1 MVKAGGTLTKLKS
14 AIKRWPSI
22 SKLGRSSSSMSVA
35 AVSDGANI
43 GEDISKELHTVYVG
57 KSRRPY
63 FVSLDVIAH
72 PLFQELVDKSASDN
86 DGAVVVSCE
95 VVMFEHLLWMLENA
109 ATQLGS
115 TEELVEFYTC

>member
-1 MVKAGGTLTKLKS
+1 MVKAGTLTKLKS

-22 SKLGRSSSSMSVA
+22 TKLGRSSSSVSVA
-35 AVSDGANI
+35 AVSDGTNI
-43 GEDISKELHTVYVG
+43 GQNNSKDLRTVYVG

-63 FVSLDVIAH
+63 YVSLDVVAH
-72 PLFQELVDKSASDN
+72 PLFQELVDKSSFDD

-115 TEELVEFYTC
+115 TEELAEFYTC